1 MKVEVTCPRQCLS
14 LSAGL
19 LCISSLHPQH
29 FPKLEGA
36 FTLLKHSL
44 SELLER
50 ETVNPEYNSELVLG
64 FSLSFCACL

>member
-1 MKVEVTCPRQCLS
+1 MTFFFFFKTLVLREDFFYMKVKVTCPRQCLS

-50 ETVNPEYNSELVLG
+50 
-64 FSLSFCACL
+64 